1 MGTGDELKRQ
11 ENPTEKTT
19 ETVDEQTRT
28 FKTWT
33 DSYRKGNIVDL
44 YLNKSGYDKDQ
55 QVSQP
60 DDSQS
65 SKSWQ
70 KWFDSDDQSHTTAP
84 VTFKTE
90 EERKKAQTQAREI
103 KTRTGVGEEE
113 ALALKAWLDWY
124 EAGDAE
130 QAPQRLPATEPVT
143 PRPDVQAREIKTRA
157 GVREEEA
164 LAVKTWLDWY
174 EAGDDPANQIPV
186 EKTTAS
192 SSDAIEK
199 ELRTRT
205 GVQEEEAKAVRAWTE
220 FYNAGDFLDAYLEKS
235 GY

>member
-1 MGTGDELKRQ
+1 MGAGDELKRQ
-11 ENPTEKTT
+11 ENTAATT
-19 ETVDEQTRT
+19 SGSTDDADT
-28 FKTWT
+28 FKAWS

-44 YLNKSGYDKDQ
+44 YLNKSGYDHAQ
-55 QVSQP
+55 QPPQT

-65 SKSWQ
+65 AKSWQ
-70 KWFDSDDQSHTTAP
+70 RWFDSDDQSHTTAP
-84 VTFKTE
+84 VRFKSE
-90 EERKKAQTQAREI
+90 EEIKKAQTQEREI
-103 KTRTGVGEEE
+103 KTRVGVREEE

-124 EAGDAE
+124 EAGDSE
-130 QAPQRLPATEPVT
+130 QSLPLPSTESAASH
-143 PRPDVQAREIKTRA
+143 PDVQTREIKTRT
-157 GVREEEA
+157 GVQREEA

-186 EKTTAS
+186 EQSTGPTP
-192 SSDAIEK
+192 DQIEK

-205 GVQEEEAKAVRAWTE
+205 GVQKEEAQAVRSWVD